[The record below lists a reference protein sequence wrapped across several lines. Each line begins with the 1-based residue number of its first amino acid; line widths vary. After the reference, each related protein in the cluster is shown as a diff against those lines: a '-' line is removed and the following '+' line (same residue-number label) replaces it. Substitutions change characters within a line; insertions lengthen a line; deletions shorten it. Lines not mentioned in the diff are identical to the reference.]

1 MSVYIHTLPS
11 GCKSMDRNLYDCLQ
25 FAPRM
30 VPIWRYE
37 LSSLA
42 QEFDELQQEK
52 SQLEG
57 QLKSYRRSWNEEV
70 TSTHATDGLS
80 LGSKIGSIKQF
91 QRHIINTKWYHY
103 LSIYLSIFLSI
114 LSYPI
119 LSYPIHSIYLS
130 ICLSLYL
137 SYLSYLSYNLI

>member
-91 QRHIINTKWYHY
+91 QRHIINTK
-103 LSIYLSIFLSI
+103 
-114 LSYPI
+114 
-119 LSYPIHSIYLS
+119 
-130 ICLSLYL
+130 
-137 SYLSYLSYNLI
+137 